1 MRALS
6 WMTCL
11 WPGLAAL
18 WLRGRWAGLLGAAAF
33 AGALNFALI
42 TTLAP
47 GVGGVTSLWLRGAAW
62 VLVLGFWILGI
73 RRGLGELTRPRQ
85 AATPALPQL
94 DEWFRQAQTEYL
106 RGHWIEAET
115 LLSRLLVQQPHDAEA
130 RLLLASTLRR
140 TARLAA
146 ARKTLTEMSSEETA
160 ARWTWEIQAE
170 LARIRAS
177 EEEPHKSQA
186 EPDEPISRAA

>member
-18 WLRGRWAGLLGAAAF
+18 WLRGRGTGLLGAVAF

-42 TTLAP
+42 ATFAP
-47 GVGGVTSLWLRGAAW
+47 EGWAASSLWLRGAAW

-73 RRGLGELTRPRQ
+73 RRGLSELSRPRQ
-85 AATPALPQL
+85 AATPARPQL

-115 LLSRLLVQQPHDAEA
+115 LLARLLVQQPDDAEA
-130 RLLLASTLRR
+130 RLLLASIQRR
-140 TARLAA
+140 TGRLAA
-146 ARKTLTEMSSEETA
+146 SRKTLTEMSSDETA
-160 ARWTWEIQAE
+160 TRWIWEIQAE

-177 EEEPHKSQA
+177 EKEQPESSG
-186 EPDEPISRAA
+186 ESLSRAA